1 MNELAQQPRT
11 GVLFLNTPMRPPLG
25 ADTWIHTRIMD
36 HLDRTRF
43 RPYVACAIGSADEP
57 TPTYRAVRDIPD
69 LEVVG
74 LTLGPELSGL
84 SAWGKVRAVLALV
97 PAAWRAV
104 RLARFVR
111 REGIAIIHTSD
122 RPRDAFAAVLIARL
136 TGAAAVVH
144 VHVGYDPSWMGRML
158 RWSLG
163 RPTRSSP
170 SRTSS
175 PSTLVAG
182 GSRSERASTSCR
194 TGSSSARGRPGSGAM
209 RCDVS
214 SASRPRRP

>member
-43 RPYVACAIGSADEP
+43 RPYVACAIGPADDP
-57 TPTYRAVRDIPD
+57 TPTYRAVRDIPE

-84 SAWGKVRAVLALV
+84 SAWGKVRALMALV

-104 RLARFVR
+104 RLAGFVR
-111 REGIAIIHTSD
+111 REGIAVIHTSD
-122 RPRDAFAAVLIARL
+122 RPRDAFATALIARL
-136 TGAAAVVH
+136 SGAAAVVH
-144 VHVGYDPSWMGRML
+144 VHAGYDPSWMGRVL
-158 RWSLG
+158 RWSL
-163 RPTRSSP
+163 RQADALVAVSQYVA
-170 SRTSS
+170 
-175 PSTLVAG
+175 STLVAG
-182 GSRSERASTSCR
+182 GHDPDAHPRRAERDRAR
-194 TGSSSARGRPGSGAM
+194 PVDARGRARRGAT
-209 RCDVS
+209 
-214 SASRPRRP
+214 